1 MSGNAVRLLRES
13 ARRLAAPNVTE
24 ATPPDLA
31 AFADGFAAGYN
42 AKSEQRAVFGSRE
55 YRLGHEEGVRAAAR
69 RRQREVEADGRRS
82 WIGIVV
88 AVLLGLL
95 IGWGTMKA
103 AGADTI
109 GNWQALNEMCQGGAG
124 ATSDKAC
131 TQRQLVVSQL
141 RREGWFQGQH
151 GVWVSPEH
159 VATFTRIVR
168 SYDATARA
176 NAGMLGTVMQGMME
190 DLRRQVPPEAVFA
203 LWNGRAGELLAS
215 TPYAASML
223 MYGLPYLERQ
233 LSGRNDPRFR
243 MVLRP

>member
-1 MSGNAVRLLRES
+1 MQSFSENG
-13 ARRLAAPNVTE
+13 
-24 ATPPDLA
+24 ATIASKVAERVPDLA

-55 YRLGHEEGVRAAAR
+55 YRLGFIEGVRAAAR
-69 RRQREVEADGRRS
+69 RRQREVEAEDWPGRP
-82 WIGIVV
+82 WIGIVL

-103 AGADTI
+103 AGADTL

-159 VATFTRIVR
+159 VATFNRIMR
-168 SYDATARA
+168 AADARA
-176 NAGMLGTVMQGMME
+176 RENIGMLDALARGTMDE
-190 DLRRQVPPEAVFA
+190 LRRAVPDEAIFA
-203 LWNGRAGELLAS
+203 LWNGRAGELLAT